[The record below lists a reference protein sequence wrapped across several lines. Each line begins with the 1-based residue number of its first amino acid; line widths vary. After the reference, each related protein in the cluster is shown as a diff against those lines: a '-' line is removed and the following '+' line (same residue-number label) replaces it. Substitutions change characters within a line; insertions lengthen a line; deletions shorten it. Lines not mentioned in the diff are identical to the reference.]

1 MTTQLEQINAQIAAA
16 QAAAKAIIPATEVA
30 PSNVVAYQP
39 TAVQPTAV
47 QPGRPVKLGEMLAQ
61 TGMQVKAYMKVDK
74 AGFYIGA
81 DTSTPIDSIQVEFE
95 MDSIQPYFGVRYGNP
110 AKYLK
115 SFDRMT
121 ESRTKRSWADTINEA
136 MRLDE
141 KCKGDYPS
149 ADIPFRVL
157 NDVKSKKGDVLIAA
171 GELLGLS
178 LSITNF
184 KDFAAF
190 IKPYTDLQ
198 EKGIIGNALLRGT
211 LTAAQR
217 TGNGN
222 VWGAAEFPDFL
233 IVSQDGE
240 ATVEAA

>member
-1 MTTQLEQINAQIAAA
+1 MTQLEQINAQIAAA
-16 QAAAKAIIPATEVA
+16 QAAAKAVVPAAEVA

-39 TAVQPTAV
+39 AAV

-81 DTSTPIDSIQVEFE
+81 DTTTPIDTIEVEFE

-115 SFDRMT
+115 SFDRMV

-136 MRLDE
+136 MKLDT

-149 ADIPFRVL
+149 ADIPLKVL
-157 NDVKSKKGDVLIAA
+157 ADVKNKKGDVLIAA

-198 EKGIIGNALLRGT
+198 DKGVIGNALLRGT
-211 LTAAQR
+211 LTAGQR
-217 TGNGN
+217 SGNGN
-222 VWGAAEFPDFL
+222 TWGAAEFPNFL

-240 ATVEAA
+240 GEASAEAA